1 MAVHDRV
8 EREEPAMSETGGS
21 DRTQQDVP
29 AASGTG
35 ENSDL
40 STGDEYTGAPGTRDG
55 VPLTRDA
62 ALQRADAAD
71 DELPARSSAQPKLA
85 DNARNSTDG

>member
-1 MAVHDRV
+1 
-8 EREEPAMSETGGS
+8 MSETGGS
-21 DRTQQDVP
+21 GRIQQDVP
-29 AASGTG
+29 TASGTG

-40 STGDEYTGAPGTRDG
+40 STGDPDADSGTHDG

-62 ALQRADAAD
+62 ALQRADAAGD
-71 DELPARSSAQPKLA
+71 DELPARARAQPKLA

>member
-1 MAVHDRV
+1 
-8 EREEPAMSETGGS
+8 MSETGGS
-21 DRTQQDVP
+21 GRIQQDVP

-40 STGDEYTGAPGTRDG
+40 STGDADAGAEGMHDG

-62 ALQRADAAD
+62 ALQQADSAD
-71 DELPARSSAQPKLA
+71 DELPARASSQPKLA
-85 DNARNSTDG
+85 DNARNSTDA